1 MKDLKDQ
8 FIEVN
13 VKLKYRLKVRQ
24 IDIFWNLILLE
35 LMDYHINLFEEKQ

>member
-1 MKDLKDQ
+1 MKDLKGQ

-13 VKLKYRLKVRQ
+13 VKLKYRLKVQQ

>member
-13 VKLKYRLKVRQ
+13 VKLKYRLKVQQ